1 MRGEE
6 FQIQITVPLD
16 SVVPGERDPSEVILR
31 VIIIL

>member
-1 MRGEE
+1 MRGVE
-6 FQIQITVPLD
+6 FQTVPLD